1 MSLSHLATPG
11 PASAQLVFCG
21 IWGQCLARSEQA
33 AATVTA
39 SEGTAHGVL
48 HTGQGLNSQ
57 EGAHHAHRPGSC
69 RKFRFLPV
77 LLFGSEEQAQA
88 AVSWGPNV
96 ISDGAHDGLSPWAP
110 LGMQLLLQRLS

>member
-1 MSLSHLATPG
+1 MRLQVPPQPSLYFAG
-11 PASAQLVFCG
+11 YG
-21 IWGQCLARSEQA
+21 GQCLARSEQA

-48 HTGQGLNSQ
+48 RTGQGLSSQ

-88 AVSWGPNV
+88 AVSRGPNV

-110 LGMQLLLQRLS
+110 LGMRLLLQRLS